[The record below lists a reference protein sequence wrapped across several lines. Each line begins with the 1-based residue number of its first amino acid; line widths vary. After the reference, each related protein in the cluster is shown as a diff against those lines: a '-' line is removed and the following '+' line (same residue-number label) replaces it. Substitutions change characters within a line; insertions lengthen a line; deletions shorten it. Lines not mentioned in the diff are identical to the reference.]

1 MELSRVFRE
10 LRDAGMF
17 KMIVDKNKHFFGE
30 DVDCQHFSECVSPC
44 FQDNVNRLEFHMDK
58 CHRMLEVV
66 EGRLTS
72 HLRQREEERIQKLS
86 KSRKELDGKMTR
98 LEQLLKAAEWQLEN
112 TDEENMDNMMEEMK
126 EEYGRHGADDQKV
139 IYPYVGLVCAG
150 PHAEDGKFYRAQVIQ
165 LMQEERMMVRLVL
178 VDIGFCQ
185 MVHYSSLR
193 RIGDN
198 FLALPAMASRVN
210 LAGVRPLANK
220 YVKEIVINKMVR
232 MTLQDMK
239 TGVEDECKMM
249 MFKLKDTQGFSINT
263 MIVKKGN
270 AIATTRTII

>member
-139 IYPYVGLVCAG
+139 I
-150 PHAEDGKFYRAQVIQ
+150 
-165 LMQEERMMVRLVL
+165 
-178 VDIGFCQ
+178 
-185 MVHYSSLR
+185 
-193 RIGDN
+193 
-198 FLALPAMASRVN
+198 
-210 LAGVRPLANK
+210 
-220 YVKEIVINKMVR
+220 
-232 MTLQDMK
+232 
-239 TGVEDECKMM
+239 
-249 MFKLKDTQGFSINT
+249 
-263 MIVKKGN
+263 
-270 AIATTRTII
+270 